1 MARNYH
7 GYGENL
13 ERGAIGK
20 SNVVEKKKKKKKP
33 APRQDKHQ
41 ISAKLVLKVIVR
53 QRDF

>member
-20 SNVVEKKKKKKKP
+20 SNVVEKKKP
-33 APRQDKHQ
+33 TPRQDRHQ